1 MENYKYLPKQKP
13 KGKIRINGIHS
24 NHGKIVAKYNQKS
37 RHHKFN
43 TEWQIH
49 PHPYHAKRAE
59 KLYISFCIIYNIMYF
74 CIMYNKHK
82 AEVKQFNNNI
92 VDSDSDNL
100 IMHLCWKIFF
110 QAKKKKI
117 LGRYLPNC
125 SAHLNP
131 IYSE

>member
-1 MENYKYLPKQKP
+1 
-13 KGKIRINGIHS
+13 
-24 NHGKIVAKYNQKS
+24 
-37 RHHKFN
+37 
-43 TEWQIH
+43 
-49 PHPYHAKRAE
+49 
-59 KLYISFCIIYNIMYF
+59 MYF

-110 QAKKKKI
+110 QAKKKI
-117 LGRYLPNC
+117 LGRYLPTYC